1 MKRTFVF
8 LYLMAAG
15 FAVAQDTAT
24 ADLEERRQS
33 VVTLK
38 QHLAMREERLAE
50 VAAEIRQRGEATDKK
65 IGRIVDMLTSLKDSQ
80 SSKRRVAD
88 VKGEAIAGLKRMLDV
103 YKRERNAIV
112 QKIRSDNSAPAE
124 ALMKDMEAIDKLSEK
139 RVGQIVDLVK
149 SMPGGEDISKY
160 ERDGSYEYNGV
171 AYENSRIS
179 EEWRQN
185 RRDKVETEKQRN
197 EAQEALKK
205 AIDDLERRQATLK
218 SQLADGK
225 LNETEKELY
234 EQELGHVSSLVDVRK
249 SQLLAV
255 AAPSAAGT
263 NAASKGEADDLTQL
277 FQDARKDIAED
288 FAKTVRLYHSAAAER
303 EKIHEVKENLAAR
316 EKWLQENDPEAKKKE
331 KSE

>member
-1 MKRTFVF
+1 MKRTFIF

-15 FAVAQDTAT
+15 FAAAQETAT
-24 ADLEERRQS
+24 IDMEERRQS

-50 VAAEIRQRGEATDKK
+50 VAAEIRERGEATDKK
-65 IGRIVDMLTSLKDSQ
+65 IGRIVDMLTNTKDSQ
-80 SSKRRVAD
+80 SSKRRISEI
-88 VKGEAIAGLKRMLDV
+88 KGEAIAGLKRMLDV

-112 QKIRSDNSAPAE
+112 QKIRSDKSAPSE
-124 ALMKDMEAIDKLSEK
+124 ALMKDMDAIDKLAEK

-160 ERDGSYEYNGV
+160 EQDGSYEYNGV

-185 RRDKVETEKQRN
+185 RRDKVESEKERG
-197 EAQEALKK
+197 EAQVALKN
-205 AIDDLERRQATLK
+205 AIADLERRRDTLK
-218 SQLADGK
+218 AQLAGGK
-225 LNETEKELY
+225 LNAAEKELF
-234 EQELGHVSSLVDVRK
+234 EQELGHVSVLVDVRK

-255 AAPSAAGT
+255 AAPSASSE
-263 NAASKGEADDLTQL
+263 NPASKGEADDLKRL
-277 FQDARKDIAED
+277 FQDARKDIADD
-288 FAKTVRLYHSAAAER
+288 FGKTVRLYQSAAAER

-316 EKWLQENDPEAKKKE
+316 EKWLQENDPEAKK
-331 KSE
+331 SE